1 LIKLLLLED
10 GSPVADELWS
20 RSSLRVASRLV
31 YPEGRAALAAAARAL
46 QIDETEARQAVT
58 DLGSACSAMRLVG
71 VDWALGE
78 QAGELAEAHG
88 LRGYDAVH
96 LATAL
101 AVDDPDLVVATWD
114 RDLARAAVRVGRS
127 VVPR

>member
-1 LIKLLLLED
+1 MIKLVLLED

-46 QIDETEARQAVT
+46 RIDETEARRAVT

-71 VDWALGE
+71 VDWALAE
-78 QAGELAEAHG
+78 QAGELAERHG

-101 AVDDPDLVVATWD
+101 AVEDPDLVVTTWD
-114 RDLARAAVRVGRS
+114 RDLARAAVRVGRP
-127 VVPR
+127 VVPG